1 MSAMTSSN
9 PMTAQLAKEY
19 IQGSP
24 GPKKDTTKFKEAP
37 LGWVMSEKFDG
48 YRALFHYDEE
58 GNGVFTSRSGKS
70 FLAPEWFLESM
81 PSHTLL
87 GDHVLDGELWAGR
100 DNFQLMGT
108 VRKKVPIDEDWI
120 QVQYQVY
127 DITNLDASFV
137 GRLQTL
143 QSYVTLSRK
152 RWVSLKKRLGYPYHN
167 LESPI
172 VYADQTKVTS
182 LEQMKSYYEAVIEG
196 GGEGIMMKHPQM
208 LYEGGRSSY
217 LLKYK
222 PVYDREALIVDYKE
236 GKGKYKGLLG
246 AFICKPLINHDT
258 YSTVDDDPEHVFT
271 LSGMD
276 DEIRSHYLESHPVN
290 TIITFECSGYT
301 NKGVPRFG
309 RYLRVR
315 DDVELRDDSE
325 SGTTDSLKKVQTIFN
340 ALENHCR
347 EQRDTFR
354 LKSYVRANQC
364 LQKILDDS
372 QLLDG
377 TLAKMEGIGDSTVS
391 KIRLIME
398 TGTCPQYEKIKN
410 TVELSQ
416 MKEVFMRIHGIGPVQ
431 ANKLV
436 KAGFKTIEDLR
447 QCPTIGDHLNDV
459 QQLGLQYYD
468 DIQERIPYAE
478 IVEHEVFLKDVLK
491 EADPSGELTIA
502 GSYRRQKPD
511 SGDIDLLVKGKT
523 RKTYERFIQLLT
535 DKGYLVCQLA
545 KGNKKYM
552 GVGNL
557 ASLTKYPKNRQNR
570 RIDIMYTTAEEYPF
584 AIFYFTGS
592 SEYNQR
598 VRKDILDRG
607 LTINEYSLKDS
618 ETKTKVDHTFRT
630 ERDIYEYL
638 GYEYVEPEDRIE

>member
-1 MSAMTSSN
+1 
-9 PMTAQLAKEY
+9 
-19 IQGSP
+19 
-24 GPKKDTTKFKEAP
+24 
-37 LGWVMSEKFDG
+37 MSEKFDG

-58 GNGVFTSRSGKS
+58 GRGVFTSRAGKS

-81 PSHTLL
+81 PTQKTL
-87 GDHVLDGELWAGR
+87 GNHVLDGELWAGR

-108 VRKKVPIDEDWI
+108 VRKKEPIDEEWI
-120 QVQYQVY
+120 QIQYQVY
-127 DITNLDASFV
+127 DITNLEDSFA
-137 GRLQTL
+137 GRLKTL
-143 QSYVTLSRK
+143 RSYVTMSRK
-152 RWVSLKKRLGYPYHN
+152 RWTSLKKRLGYPYHN
-167 LESPI
+167 LECPI
-172 VYADQTKVTS
+172 VYAEQTKITS
-182 LEQMKSYYEAVIEG
+182 LKQMKSYYEAVIEG

-236 GKGKYKGLLG
+236 GKGKYKGVLG

-258 YSTVDDDPEHVFT
+258 YSTVDEDPEHVFT

-276 DEIRSHYLESHPVN
+276 DEIRHHYQETHPLN

-309 RYLRVR
+309 RYLRIR
-315 DDVELRDDSE
+315 DDVELRDA
-325 SGTTDSLKKVQTIFN
+325 SGGTLDSLKKVQTIFN

-364 LQKILDDS
+364 LQKLLDDS

-377 TLAKMEGIGDSTVS
+377 TLVKMEGIGNSTVE

-416 MKEVFMRIHGIGPVQ
+416 MKEVFMEIHGIGPVQ

-436 KAGFKTIEDLR
+436 QAGFKTIEDLR

-459 QQLGLQYYD
+459 QQLGLQYYG

-478 IVEHEVFLKDVLK
+478 IVEHERFLKDVLK

-502 GSYRRQKPD
+502 GSYRRKKSD
-511 SGDIDLLVKGKT
+511 SGDIDLLVKGQSP
-523 RKTYERFIQLLT
+523 KTYERFIKLL
-535 DKGYLVCQLA
+535 DEKGYLVCHLA
-545 KGNKKYM
+545 KGPKKYM
-552 GVGNL
+552 GMGC
-557 ASLTKYPKNRQNR
+557 LTQYGKNR

-592 SEYNQR
+592 SEFNQR
-598 VRKDILDRG
+598 VRKEILDRG
-607 LTINEYSLKDS
+607 LTINEYSLKDN
-618 ETKTKVDHTFRT
+618 ETKQQVDYVFYK
-630 ERDIYEYL
+630 ERDIFDYL
-638 GYEYVEPEDRIE
+638 GYEYVRPEDRTE